1 MDSKREYWIK
11 NMVCRRCL
19 KVIKQELEAIKVT
32 VLSLELGK
40 LMVHIDV
47 DTDKDVDSKIAS
59 ILHANGFEIAKSEEE
74 MLVERIKIILIEV
87 VSELP
92 ININQNTSEHL
103 ATLLH
108 RDYKILS
115 KIFSKNENTT
125 VEKYFIKLKVEKV
138 KELIQLQQHSFSEI
152 AYLLDYSSVNH
163 LSRQFRYLNG
173 MSMTD
178 YKNGQIWNRNFFDEI
193 I

>member
-40 LMVHIDV
+40 LTVHIDA
-47 DTDKDVDSKIAS
+47 DTVKDIDKKIAN
-59 ILHANGFEIAKSEEE
+59 ILNENGFEIAKSEEK
-74 MLVERIKIILIEV
+74 MLVERIKIILIALI
-87 VSELP
+87 SELP
-92 ININQNTSEHL
+92 IHINRNTSEHL
-103 ATLLH
+103 AALLH

-115 KIFSKNENTT
+115 KIFSNNEHITL
-125 VEKYFIKLKVEKV
+125 EKYFIKLKVEKV
-138 KELIQLQQHSFSEI
+138 KELIQQQQHSFSEI

-163 LSRQFRYLNG
+163 LSRQFRNING

-178 YKNGQIWNRNFFDEI
+178 YKNGQIWNRYFFDEI